1 MKLIDAELLNR
12 TSAQARTDDRLRKN
26 YNFHE
31 RPDGSYLPAHRH
43 LNPAKDEAIV
53 VLRGS
58 VASFIFDDRGE
69 IAECAVIDP
78 QQGVYGF
85 DIPAGE
91 WHSLLVLESGTVVYE
106 VKPGPYVPLQESD
119 LAPWTPRTGDAG
131 GIDRYLKRLQDE
143 LSNRNKQSKI

>member
-31 RPDGSYLPAHRH
+31 RPDDPVNRLLNALEPGSYLPAHRH

-78 QQGVYGF
+78 Q
-85 DIPAGE
+85 
-91 WHSLLVLESGTVVYE
+91 
-106 VKPGPYVPLQESD
+106 
-119 LAPWTPRTGDAG
+119 RTGDAE
-131 GIDRYLKRLQDE
+131 GIGRYLKRLQDE

>member
-1 MKLIDAELLNR
+1 M
-12 TSAQARTDDRLRKN
+12 
-26 YNFHE
+26 
-31 RPDGSYLPAHRH
+31 
-43 LNPAKDEAIV
+43 

-58 VASFIFDDRGE
+58 VASFIFNDRGE

-119 LAPWTPRTGDAG
+119 LAPWTPRTGDAE

>member
-31 RPDGSYLPAHRH
+31 RPDDPVNRLLNALEPGSYLPAHRH

-91 WHSLLVLESGTVVYE
+91 WHSLLVLESGTVVT
-106 VKPGPYVPLQESD
+106 K
-119 LAPWTPRTGDAG
+119 
-131 GIDRYLKRLQDE
+131 
-143 LSNRNKQSKI
+143 

>member
-1 MKLIDAELLNR
+1 MNALE
-12 TSAQARTDDRLRKN
+12 
-26 YNFHE
+26 
-31 RPDGSYLPAHRH
+31 PGSYLPAHRH

-106 VKPGPYVPLQESD
+106 VKPGPYIPLQESD
-119 LAPWTPRTGDAG
+119 LAPWTPHTGDAE
-131 GIDRYLKRLQDE
+131 GIGRYLKRLQDE

>member
-31 RPDGSYLPAHRH
+31 RPDDPVNRLLNALEPGSYLPAHRH
-43 LNPAKDEAIV
+43 LNPAK
-53 VLRGS
+53 
-58 VASFIFDDRGE
+58 DDRGE

>member
-31 RPDGSYLPAHRH
+31 RPDDPVNRLLNALEPGSYLPAHRH

-58 VASFIFDDRGE
+58 VASFIFDDRGRN
-69 IAECAVIDP
+69 CRMCRDR
-78 QQGVYGF
+78 
-85 DIPAGE
+85 PAARR
-91 WHSLLVLESGTVVYE
+91 LRIRYSGRRV
-106 VKPGPYVPLQESD
+106 
-119 LAPWTPRTGDAG
+119 A
-131 GIDRYLKRLQDE
+131 
-143 LSNRNKQSKI
+143 

>member
-31 RPDGSYLPAHRH
+31 RPAHRH

-58 VASFIFDDRGE
+58 VASFIFNDRGE

>member
-1 MKLIDAELLNR
+1 M
-12 TSAQARTDDRLRKN
+12 
-26 YNFHE
+26 
-31 RPDGSYLPAHRH
+31 
-43 LNPAKDEAIV
+43 

-58 VASFIFDDRGE
+58 VASFIFNDRGE

-106 VKPGPYVPLQESD
+106 VKPARTSRCKSPTWRPGRR
-119 LAPWTPRTGDAG
+119 APAMPG
-131 GIDRYLKRLQDE
+131 E
-143 LSNRNKQSKI
+143 